1 MEEEENDSYI
11 SAMLRGGAGFLLGL
25 GSLEGCQRDGH
36 TSVATLR
43 WHQPSLCSTGISDQG
58 GMYAKLSKYMRLAPC
73 CPGPAG
79 SQEGLEMDHQSQREQ

>member
-1 MEEEENDSYI
+1 MHLWPHLD
-11 SAMLRGGAGFLLGL
+11 GT
-25 GSLEGCQRDGH
+25 SLPCAH
-36 TSVATLR
+36 
-43 WHQPSLCSTGISDQG
+43 TGISDQG